1 MSRSRMCSLDLRSD
15 DSKWKWG
22 RRSRRCSLSLSSDD
36 SDSRRCRLKSL
47 REELVE
53 EMLAWLP
60 VKSLVRFKCVK
71 KSWTALFQTPTFIAK
86 HLRYSHSKT
95 KNHPNPTLLVQILSR
110 RSLVSKYLLQSHH
123 HDEANDHRSVYHD
136 HLLQYHHD
144 VGSGSEEDDYVP
156 EEEGRLPFVDYFQGE
171 NIMSGLFTDGLL
183 LPNMFACINGII
195 CIGGLFH
202 CYPSFHG
209 FVLWNPAIREGKT
222 VAYPLTLPPDFVPAK
237 ESFSFFAFGYDQI
250 SNDYKVVRVDRY
262 TMKSAITSYYNS
274 FYVYSLRAD
283 SWTQIFSTPF
293 HHSNV
298 RVDSRHDEIYFNG
311 VHHWLG
317 FPNEEPGQRYNCH
330 IIISFD
336 MSHEVFQII
345 RFPEFST
352 RKRKRL
358 AVFNDCL
365 ACILYGITEC
375 IDIWVMR
382 EYGVEDSWTKQ
393 LVVNPP
399 VPITCPVRFFG
410 NGEFLL
416 FDKNWAMVL
425 YNIGSQE
432 IRILQCTGYPNTSL
446 PMELIDYVESLVSFT
461 GGNVF

>member
-1 MSRSRMCSLDLRSD
+1 MSRSRRCSLSLRSN
-15 DSKWKWG
+15 DSKWRWG

-47 REELVE
+47 PEELVE
-53 EMLAWLP
+53 EILAWLP

-71 KSWTALFQTPTFIAK
+71 KSWSSLFQTPTFIAK
-86 HLRYSHSKT
+86 HLRYNQSKT
-95 KNHPNPTLLVQILSR
+95 KNHPNPTLLVHILGL

-144 VGSGSEEDDYVP
+144 VGSVSDEWLVL

-171 NIMSGLFTDGLL
+171 NMMSGLFTDGLL
-183 LPNMFACINGII
+183 CTNMFACINGII
-195 CIGGLFH
+195 CIGGLFS
-202 CYPSFHG
+202 CFPSFQG

-222 VAYPLTLPPDFVPAK
+222 VAYPITKTPDFVQAK

-250 SNDYKVVRVDRY
+250 SNDYKVVRVERY
-262 TMKSAITSYYNS
+262 TMKSASTSYYNS

-298 RVDSRHDEIYFNG
+298 SVDTRHDEIYFNG
-311 VHHWLG
+311 VHHWFG
-317 FPNEEPGQRYNCH
+317 YPNEELMERYSSH

-352 RKRKRL
+352 IGSERL

-365 ACILYGITEC
+365 ACILYGVTEC

-382 EYGVEDSWTKQ
+382 EYGIEDSWTKQ

-399 VPITCPVRFFG
+399 VPIACPVRFFG

-446 PMELIDYVESLVSFT
+446 PIELIDYVESLVSFT

>member
-1 MSRSRMCSLDLRSD
+1 MAPPQYKVAPPL
-15 DSKWKWG
+15 G
-22 RRSRRCSLSLSSDD
+22 RR
-36 SDSRRCRLKSL
+36 SRRCRLKSL
-47 REELVE
+47 PEELVE
-53 EMLAWLP
+53 EILAWLP

-71 KSWTALFQTPTFIAK
+71 KSWTALFQTPNFIAK
-86 HLRYSHSKT
+86 HLRSSQSKT
-95 KNHPNPTLLVQILSR
+95 KNHPNPTLLLEILGE

-136 HLLQYHHD
+136 HLPQYHHD
-144 VGSGSEEDDYVP
+144 VGSVSDEWLVL
-156 EEEGRLPFVDYFQGE
+156 EEERRLPFVDYFQGE
-171 NIMSGLFTDGLL
+171 NMMSGLFTDGLL
-183 LPNMFACINGII
+183 RTNMFACINGII
-195 CIGGLFH
+195 CIGGLFN

-222 VAYPLTLPPDFVPAK
+222 VAYPITKTPDFVQAK
-237 ESFSFFAFGYDQI
+237 KSFSFFAFGYDQI
-250 SNDYKVVRVDRY
+250 SNDYKVVRVERY
-262 TMKSAITSYYNS
+262 TLKSAITSYYNS
-274 FYVYSLRAD
+274 FYLYSLRAD

-293 HHSNV
+293 LHSNV
-298 RVDSRHDEIYFNG
+298 SVDTRHDEIYFNG

-317 FPNEEPGQRYNCH
+317 FPNEEPGERYNNR

-352 RKRKRL
+352 SKSERL

-375 IDIWVMR
+375 IDIDIWVMR

-446 PMELIDYVESLVSFT
+446 PLELIDYVESLVSFT